1 MFTIDSFETLQI
13 DLVCHTNKKPFLKQN
28 PKKQKLREL
37 EKNLTS
43 VQLSQGFKKG
53 TDNHIFLNPV

>member
-13 DLVCHTNKKPFLKQN
+13 DFVCHTKKTFLKQN

-37 EKNLTS
+37 EKNPTS
-43 VQLSQGFKKG
+43 VQLS
-53 TDNHIFLNPV
+53 